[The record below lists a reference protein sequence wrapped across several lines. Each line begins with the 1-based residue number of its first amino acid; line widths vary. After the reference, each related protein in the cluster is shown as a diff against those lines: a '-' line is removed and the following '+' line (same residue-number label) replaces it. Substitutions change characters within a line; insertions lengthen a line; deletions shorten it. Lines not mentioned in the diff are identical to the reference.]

1 MSHIST
7 AVEYALHTLLYI
19 IDLPEEAAAPSSK
32 DLATL
37 RALPVKFMAGVMTK
51 LNKAGIIVATEG
63 MRGGIRLARPAEDI
77 SFYDVVVAVDGQKVL
92 FDCRNVRHACPLYGQ
107 TPPAWATSGVCGIHA
122 VMLEADARM
131 KDVLKARTLR
141 DMADQAAKRVPSEF
155 RAETRMWLENQA
167 QTRRQRSH
175 MPQDIL
181 KSAKV
186 PEIQG
191 CQK

>member
-1 MSHIST
+1 VSHISA

-19 IDLPEEAAAPSSK
+19 IDLPEDSAAPSSK

-37 RALPVKFMAGVMTK
+37 RALPVKFMAGVTTK
-51 LNKAGIIVATEG
+51 LNKAGIVVATEG
-63 MRGGIRLARPAEDI
+63 MRGGIRLARPAEEI
-77 SFYDVVVAVDGQKVL
+77 SFYDVVIAVDGQKPL
-92 FDCRNVRHACPLYGQ
+92 FDCRNVRHACALYGQ

-141 DMADQAAKRVPSEF
+141 DMADQAAARVPVEF
-155 RAETRMWLENQA
+155 RTETRTWLENRA
-167 QTRRQRSH
+167 QTRRRASRQSEG
-175 MPQDIL
+175 IA
-181 KSAKV
+181 KSAEMTEV
-186 PEIQG
+186 HI

>member
-1 MSHIST
+1 MSHISA

-19 IDLPEEAAAPSSK
+19 IDLPEDSAAPSSK

-37 RALPVKFMAGVMTK
+37 RALPVKFMAGVTTK
-51 LNKAGIIVATEG
+51 LNKAGIVVATEG
-63 MRGGIRLARPAEDI
+63 MRGGIRLARPAEEI
-77 SFYDVVVAVDGQKVL
+77 SFYDVVIAVDGQKPL
-92 FDCRNVRHACPLYGQ
+92 FDCRNVRHACALYGQ

-141 DMADQAAKRVPSEF
+141 DMADQAAARVPVEF
-155 RAETRMWLENQA
+155 RTETRTWLENRA
-167 QTRRQRSH
+167 QTRRRASRQSEG
-175 MPQDIL
+175 IA
-181 KSAKV
+181 KSAEMTEV
-186 PEIQG
+186 HI

>member
-19 IDLPEEAAAPSSK
+19 IDLPEEAAAPSSR

-77 SFYDVVVAVDGQKVL
+77 SFYDVVVAVDGQKAL

-175 MPQDIL
+175 MTQDIT

-186 PEIQG
+186 PETQV

>member
-19 IDLPEEAAAPSSK
+19 IDLPDEAAAPSSK

-51 LNKAGIIVATEG
+51 LNKAGIVVATEG
-63 MRGGIRLARPAEDI
+63 VRGGVRLARRPEEI
-77 SFYDVVVAVDGQKVL
+77 SFFDVVIAVDGRKAL
-92 FDCRNVRHACPLYGQ
+92 FDCRNVRHACPLYGPA
-107 TPPAWATSGVCGIHA
+107 PPAWATSGVCGIHA

-141 DMADQAAKRVPSEF
+141 DMADHAATRIPGEF
-155 RAETRMWLENQA
+155 RAETRIWLEDRSQK
-167 QTRRQRSH
+167 RLQRSR
-175 MPQDIL
+175 PPKAIAE
-181 KSAKV
+181 SAETTETLTCPK
-186 PEIQG
+186 
-191 CQK
+191 

>member
-19 IDLPEEAAAPSSK
+19 IDLPDDAAAPSSK

-51 LNKAGIIVATEG
+51 LNKAGVVVATEG
-63 MRGGIRLARPAEDI
+63 MRGGIRLARPAEEI
-77 SFYDVVVAVDGQKVL
+77 SFYDVVIAVDGQKAL

-141 DMADQAAKRVPSEF
+141 DMADHAATRVPAEF
-155 RAETRMWLENQA
+155 REETRIWLENRS
-167 QTRRQRSH
+167 QTRRRTSSSLEG
-175 MPQDIL
+175 IA
-181 KSAKV
+181 KSAEMTEV
-186 PEIQG
+186 RI

>member
-77 SFYDVVVAVDGQKVL
+77 SFYDVVVAVDGQKDL
-92 FDCRNVRHACPLYGQ
+92 FDCRNVRQACPLYGQ

-175 MPQDIL
+175 MQQDIT

>member
-77 SFYDVVVAVDGQKVL
+77 SFYDVVVAVDGQKAL
-92 FDCRNVRHACPLYGQ
+92 FDCRNVRQACPLYGQ

-175 MPQDIL
+175 MQQDITI
-181 KSAKV
+181 SAKV